1 MVRMS
6 AMIDGH
12 QAWLYGW
19 MNVVTEKKTIKD
31 PKSFETVMPCRNFF
45 IIFAMIINLLR
56 DMALREDLYVSSYM
70 NMVFLC
76 HVSRDKLCEKM
87 VTEHKTL
94 SPYPGRE
101 MVVQTR
107 EGIVASNRQHL
118 SLAS

>member
-1 MVRMS
+1 
-6 AMIDGH
+6 
-12 QAWLYGW
+12 
-19 MNVVTEKKTIKD
+19 
-31 PKSFETVMPCRNFF
+31 MPCRNFF

-101 MVVQTR
+101 MVVQTH